1 MKRRDK
7 KIGARIWTS
16 STAETQKAFEA
27 AAEHLGRTAGA
38 PVIVTHPKYGE
49 VRVRHRSNFSAIKNA
64 ARAWGVDWTEIRDAE
79 IRTDTAA
86 SPAGQ

>member
-1 MKRRDK
+1 M
-7 KIGARIWTS
+7 
-16 STAETQKAFEA
+16 
-27 AAEHLGRTAGA
+27 
-38 PVIVTHPKYGE
+38 IVAHPKYGE

-79 IRTDTAA
+79 IRTDTTI